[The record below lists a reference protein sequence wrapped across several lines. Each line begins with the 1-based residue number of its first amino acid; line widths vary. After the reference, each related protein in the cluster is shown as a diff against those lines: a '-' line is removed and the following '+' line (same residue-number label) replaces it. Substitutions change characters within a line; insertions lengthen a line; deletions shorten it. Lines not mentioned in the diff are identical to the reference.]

1 MSGIYF
7 LNGYLR
13 PASERDPLR
22 TILRQALKEIHV
34 DPDDP
39 KVRYYSQNVSTAI
52 TGDVIADTDIDIYL
66 GIFENGELQKI
77 YKLEELEHDMLK
89 NALEIKFSI
98 KIYGISPDELK
109 KYMLNPPKKL
119 LDELESKNPIWQKK
133 EDSNV

>member
-22 TILRQALKEIHV
+22 TILRRALEEIHV

-52 TGDVIADTDIDIYL
+52 TGDVIADTDINIYL
-66 GIFENGELQKI
+66 GIFENGELRKI
-77 YKLEELEHDMLK
+77 YELEHDELK
-89 NALEIKFSI
+89 NALEEKFQI
-98 KIYGISPDELK
+98 KINGISPDKLK
-109 KYMLNPPKKL
+109 KYKLNPPKGL
-119 LDELESKNPIWQKK
+119 LDGLERKNPIWQKK

>member
-22 TILRQALKEIHV
+22 TVLRQALKEIHV

-52 TGDVIADTDIDIYL
+52 PGDVIADTDIDIYL

-77 YKLEELEHDMLK
+77 YELEHDELK
-89 NALEIKFSI
+89 TALKEKLEKLQK
-98 KIYGISPDELK
+98 KINGISRDELK
-109 KYMLNPPKKL
+109 EYKLNPPKEL
-119 LDELESKNPIWQKK
+119 LDGLEHKNPIWQKK
-133 EDSNV
+133 EDK

>member
-22 TILRQALKEIHV
+22 TYLRRALKEIHV

-66 GIFENGELQKI
+66 GIFENGELRKI
-77 YKLEELEHDMLK
+77 YELEHDELK
-89 NALEIKFSI
+89 NALERKFQI
-98 KIYGISPDELK
+98 KIDGISLDELK
-109 KYMLNPPKKL
+109 KYRLNPPKEL
-119 LDELESKNPIWQKK
+119 LAGLERKNPIWQKK